1 MRTQIAAISVGPPG
15 CSARLGGL
23 GATAVRKGHT
33 KDGRGFC
40 AVPSQSGDVLHM
52 ADTRAWTCRDFE
64 RRQQA
69 CKHVLAIRLHV
80 ARLKAQQPRRR
91 PARQHARAARR
102 RQPALRSAVPRRVAA
117 GRRGSHG

>member
-33 KDGRGFC
+33 KDGRGVC
-40 AVPSQSGDVLHM
+40 AVPSQSSDVLHM

-64 RRQQA
+64 RRQDA

-80 ARLKAQQPRRR
+80 ARLNAQQPRRQ
-91 PARQHARAARR
+91 PARQHTPEQLAAASRHYEVLF
-102 RQPALRSAVPRRVAA
+102 PAE
-117 GRRGSHG
+117 